1 MSANELCKE
10 EGRHHKQGEELGI
23 SVQPLEGFLI
33 ALQSFESSDFGPRR
47 IRFLETL
54 ILVHTTR

>member
-10 EGRHHKQGEELGI
+10 EGRHHEQGEELGI

-33 ALQSFESSDFGPRR
+33 ALQSFESSDFWPR